1 MLMLPS
7 ELFEK
12 RRQNLTQA
20 IDHWVA
26 TGPFKNGKA
35 VCEHFGLAVPLISQL
50 LNSHRQIGE
59 KFAREL
65 ESQLGLIKG
74 SLDNEVQFI
83 EQDKCTEEQA
93 SLVLFEMQVVETQAF
108 SLKPIS
114 NDSSQYSALFKNTQD
129 LYLIRITASYYA
141 PVLQEGWLVVCD
153 ERREVERSDL
163 ACVYL
168 RNGLNLILNVI
179 QQTDDTWQFAS
190 LDQKRQVEFL
200 QSDIEKLDSIIAI
213 LPSSFI

>member
-1 MLMLPS
+1 MLPS

-12 RRQNLTQA
+12 RRQNLTRA
-20 IDHWVA
+20 IDHWVSI
-26 TGPFKNGKA
+26 GPFKNGKA
-35 VCEHFGLAVPLISQL
+35 VCEHFGLSVPLISQL

-65 ESQLGLIKG
+65 ETQLELIKG
-74 SLDNEVQFI
+74 SLDHEVQFI
-83 EQDKCTEEQA
+83 EQAKSTTEQPN
-93 SLVLFEMQVVETQAF
+93 LVLFEMQVVETQAF
-108 SLKPIS
+108 SLKLIS
-114 NDSSQYSALFKNTQD
+114 NDSSQYSALFKNIQD

-153 ERREVERSDL
+153 ERRGVERSDL

-200 QSDIEKLDSIIAI
+200 QSDIEKLHSIIAI

>member
-1 MLMLPS
+1 MLPS

-12 RRQNLTQA
+12 RRQNLTRA

-35 VCEHFGLAVPLISQL
+35 VCEHFGLSVPLISQL

-65 ESQLGLIKG
+65 ETQLELIKG
-74 SLDNEVQFI
+74 SLDHEVQFI

-108 SLKPIS
+108 SLKLIS

-153 ERREVERSDL
+153 EKRGVERSDL

-200 QSDIEKLDSIIAI
+200 QSDIEKLHPIIAI

>member
-1 MLMLPS
+1 M
-7 ELFEK
+7 
-12 RRQNLTQA
+12 
-20 IDHWVA
+20 
-26 TGPFKNGKA
+26 
-35 VCEHFGLAVPLISQL
+35 
-50 LNSHRQIGE
+50 
-59 KFAREL
+59 
-65 ESQLGLIKG
+65 GLIKG

-83 EQDKCTEEQA
+83 EQDKCTEEQV

-153 ERREVERSDL
+153 ERRGVERSDL

-200 QSDIEKLDSIIAI
+200 QSDIKKLHPIIAI

>member
-1 MLMLPS
+1 MLPS

-26 TGPFKNGKA
+26 TGSFKNGKA

-74 SLDNEVQFI
+74 SLDYEVQFI
-83 EQDKCTEEQA
+83 EQDKRTKKQA

-108 SLKPIS
+108 SLKLIS

-153 ERREVERSDL
+153 ERRGVERADL

-179 QQTDDTWQFAS
+179 QQTDDTWQFVS
-190 LDQKRQVEFL
+190 LDQKRQVEFQ
-200 QSDIEKLDSIIAI
+200 QSDIEKLHPIIAI

>member
-1 MLMLPS
+1 MLPS

-12 RRQNLTQA
+12 RRQNLTRA

-65 ESQLGLIKG
+65 ETQLELIKG
-74 SLDNEVQFI
+74 SLDHEVQFI
-83 EQDKCTEEQA
+83 KQAKSTTEQPN
-93 SLVLFEMQVVETQAF
+93 LVLFEMQVVETQAF
-108 SLKPIS
+108 SLKLIS

-153 ERREVERSDL
+153 ERRGVERSDL

-168 RNGLNLILNVI
+168 RNGLNLILNVM

-200 QSDIEKLDSIIAI
+200 QSDIEKLHPIIAI

>member
-1 MLMLPS
+1 MLPS

-26 TGPFKNGKA
+26 TGSFKNGKA

-74 SLDNEVQFI
+74 SLDYEVQFI
-83 EQDKCTEEQA
+83 EQDKRTKKQA

-108 SLKPIS
+108 SLKLIS

-153 ERREVERSDL
+153 ERRGVERSDL

-200 QSDIEKLDSIIAI
+200 QSDIEKLHPIIAI

>member
-1 MLMLPS
+1 MLPS

-12 RRQNLTQA
+12 RRQNLTLA

-26 TGPFKNGKA
+26 TGLFKNGKA

-65 ESQLGLIKG
+65 ESQLGLLKG

-83 EQDKCTEEQA
+83 EQDKRTAEQA
-93 SLVLFEMQVVETQAF
+93 SLVMFEMQLVETQAF

-114 NDSSQYSALFKNTQD
+114 NDSSQYSSLFKNAQD
-129 LYLIRITASYYA
+129 LYFIRITASYYA

-153 ERREVERSDL
+153 ETLGVERSDL

-179 QQTDDTWQFAS
+179 QQTEETWQFES

-200 QSDIEKLDSIIAI
+200 QPDIEKLHPIIAI